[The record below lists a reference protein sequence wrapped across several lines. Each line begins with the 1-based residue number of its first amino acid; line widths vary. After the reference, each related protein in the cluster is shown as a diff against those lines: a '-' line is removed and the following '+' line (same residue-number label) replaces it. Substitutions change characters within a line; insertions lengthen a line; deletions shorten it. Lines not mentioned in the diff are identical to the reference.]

1 MDFSCMLL
9 EYKYDEKNGKRG
21 KFWWKNGT
29 WNKEDKG
36 KKVRVDR
43 VEKAFSKQDYI
54 LGSLL
59 SLTPRSVTSS
69 ASNVLNGAPLC
80 PTCCSEMKLFSGS
93 LGHSDSRNYRCSTCL
108 ERVEHQAQVMFAAG
122 SLHADGVPAHRVLLL
137 LKSVRPRACVPR
149 NDGERVRRKRRR
161 VGKASVYALYALA
174 RERISRA

>member
-54 LGSLL
+54 F
-59 SLTPRSVTSS
+59 RISS
-69 ASNVLNGAPLC
+69 KFDSSFRYLVSNNMLNGAPLC

-108 ERVEHQAQVMFAAG
+108 ERVSIRHKSFLLQAHCTLMEFLRIVFYYF
-122 SLHADGVPAHRVLLL
+122 
-137 LKSVRPRACVPR
+137 LK
-149 NDGERVRRKRRR
+149 
-161 VGKASVYALYALA
+161 
-174 RERISRA
+174 